1 MHQHLTPSTTIQPTV
16 QPIESVAARLAREQ
30 AEDDAWEAARD
41 AEIAGKYRGREYA
54 RTCLACPHLPPD
66 YLDVGTDPLSLC
78 LREARRIDRLEVH
91 AREGCDTCPYLPE
104 NYGKPVRMRVLGL
117 DDWGDGAEEDL
128 IRRVRFEAWE
138 ARHASR

>member
-91 AREGCDTCPYLPE
+91 AREGCDVQKAKDF
-104 NYGKPVRMRVLGL
+104 YGRVLGL